1 MQLSRNKFIMGI
13 HRKTKSFTLILAEFT
28 SETIAI
34 SVTDLINK
42 LSLNI
47 NKSTVYRILE
57 KLEDDN
63 ILYSFIAANGAKYY
77 AKCRCRSKE
86 NTNHIHPHF
95 ECTGCGK
102 IDCLELEIQIPKV
115 PNRNISSSQFLFQGK
130 CEYCSA

>member
-95 ECTGCGK
+95 ECIGCGK
-102 IDCLELEIQIPKV
+102 IDCLEMEIEIPNI

>member
-1 MQLSRNKFIMGI
+1 MQQCRNKFIMGI
-13 HRKTKSFTLILAEFT
+13 LRKTKSIRLILGEFT

-34 SVTDLINK
+34 SVADLINRLYLK
-42 LSLNI
+42 I

-77 AKCRCRSKE
+77 AKCRCLSKE
-86 NTNHIHPHF
+86 NTDHIHPHF

-102 IDCLELEIQIPKV
+102 IECLEMEIEIPKI

>member
-1 MQLSRNKFIMGI
+1 MYICYCNYVAINLLWESLENK
-13 HRKTKSFTLILAEFT
+13 
-28 SETIAI
+28 TIAI
-34 SVTDLINK
+34 PVTDLINK
-42 LSLNI
+42 LSLKI

-63 ILYSFIAANGAKYY
+63 ILYSFIAASGAKYY

>member
-13 HRKTKSFTLILAEFT
+13 IRKTKSITLILGEFT

-34 SVTDLINK
+34 PVTDLINK
-42 LSLNI
+42 LSLKI
-47 NKSTVYRILE
+47 NKSTIYRILE

-63 ILYSFIAANGAKYY
+63 ILYSFIAANGAKCYS
-77 AKCRCRSKE
+77 KCRCRSNE
-86 NTNHIHPHF
+86 NPNHIHPHF

-102 IDCLELEIQIPKV
+102 IDCLDMEIEIPKI
-115 PNRNISSSQFLFQGK
+115 PNRNIFSSHFLFQGK

>member
-1 MQLSRNKFIMGI
+1 MQLCRNKFIMGI
-13 HRKTKSFTLILAEFT
+13 LRKTKSIKLILGEFT

-42 LSLNI
+42 LSLKI
-47 NKSTVYRILE
+47 NKSTVYRILY

-102 IDCLELEIQIPKV
+102 IDCLEMEIEIPII
-115 PNRNISSSQFLFQGK
+115 PNRNISSSHFMFQGK